1 MAFAGDTFASTRFST
16 AAVPARERLTA
27 YRDMLGRSVGHF
39 EVAAIGD
46 GFRFSSESL
55 ALPGLG
61 IAQIASSA
69 LRIERTRDMTAD
81 ATRDLV
87 FAVVHEGSSSRVQR
101 GREVVV
107 KGSGA
112 FLSSSHDRVL
122 TERTAAR
129 LTNYSLLSSDLAPAV
144 SNLDRAMLAAI
155 PVGSEAIRL
164 LTGYTSLLFSNGA
177 PAGPHSCRL
186 VVNHIHDLIAL
197 ALGAT
202 RDAVEVAKTRGLR
215 AARCADLYARAGRLI
230 ALRFDEPDLASGE
243 IAHGLGVSLRL
254 LQKVFAERG
263 ETVMGRLWEERVNRA
278 AQLLSAPEATDRSV
292 TDIAFACGFND
303 SSHFGRVFAERMGTA
318 PSRWRKQRRAQ
329 GLIAGSITPPRAR
342 PSHQARQE
350 NPSASEDHPASAAL
364 SRHS

>member
-1 MAFAGDTFASTRFST
+1 MALAGDPSASTRFST
-16 AAVPARERLTA
+16 ATLPERERLTV

-39 EVAAIGD
+39 EVEAIGD
-46 GFRFSSESL
+46 DFEFSSNSL

-69 LRIERTRDMTAD
+69 LRIERTRDMAAD

-101 GREVVV
+101 GHEVVV
-107 KGSGA
+107 DGNGA
-112 FLSSSHDRVL
+112 FLSSSHDRVV

-144 SNLDRAMLAAI
+144 ADLDRAMLTAI
-155 PVGSEAIRL
+155 PLDCEAIRL
-164 LTGYTSLLFSNGA
+164 LTGYTSLLFSGGA
-177 PAGPHSCRL
+177 PAEPRSRRL
-186 VVNHIHDLIAL
+186 VVDHIHDLIAL

-202 RDAVEVAKTRGLR
+202 RDAVEVATTRGLR

-278 AQLLSAPEATDRSV
+278 AQLLAAPEATDRSI

-303 SSHFGRVFAERMGTA
+303 SSHFGRVFAERMGMA
-318 PSRWRKQRRAQ
+318 PSRWRRNFR
-329 GLIAGSITPPRAR
+329 
-342 PSHQARQE
+342 
-350 NPSASEDHPASAAL
+350 SA
-364 SRHS
+364 